1 MPPRKATTPKEYL
14 DGLPDETR
22 KTLTKVRQLV
32 NKHLPEGYRE
42 TMAYG
47 MIGWGVPLSRL
58 PKTYN
63 GLPLCYAGLAAQKN
77 YNSLY
82 LLAAYGDPK
91 QRARLEQG
99 FKKAGK
105 KLDMGKSCIHFR
117 TVEDLPLDT
126 IAEVVA
132 SIPAEKYIKAYEDSR
147 KQRAKR

>member
-1 MPPRKATTPKEYL
+1 MPRSKATTVKEYL
-14 DGLPDETR
+14 DRLPEDTR
-22 KTLTKVRQLV
+22 KALTKVRQVV
-32 NKHLPEGYRE
+32 NKNLPKGYKE

-82 LLAAYGDPK
+82 LLAAYGDPRQK
-91 QRARLEQG
+91 AKLVDG

-117 TVEDLPLDT
+117 TVEDLPLDI

-132 SIPAEKYIKAYEDSR
+132 SIPAETYIKVYEKSR
-147 KQRAKR
+147 GKQ

>member
-1 MPPRKATTPKEYL
+1 MPRGKATTVKEYL
-14 DGLPDETR
+14 DRLPEDTR
-22 KTLTKVRQLV
+22 QALAKVRQVV
-32 NKHLPEGYRE
+32 NKNLPKGYQE

-82 LLAAYGDPK
+82 LLAAYGDPRQK
-91 QRARLEQG
+91 RKLVEG

-117 TVEDLPLDT
+117 TIEDLPLDT
-126 IAEVVA
+126 IADVVA
-132 SIPAEKYIKAYEDSR
+132 SIPAEAYIKMYEDSR
-147 KQRAKR
+147 RRQ

>member
-1 MPPRKATTPKEYL
+1 MARSKATTPKEYL
-14 DGLPDETR
+14 DRLPEATR
-22 KTLTKVRQLV
+22 RTLARVRQVV
-32 NKHLPEGYRE
+32 NKNLPRGYKE

-82 LLAAYGDPK
+82 LLAAYGDPRQK
-91 QRARLEQG
+91 AKLVEG

-105 KLDMGKSCIHFR
+105 KLDMGKSCIHFK
-117 TVEDLPLDT
+117 TVDDLPLDT

-132 SIPAEKYIKAYEDSR
+132 SIPAEAYIEVYEKSR
-147 KQRAKR
+147 GR

>member
-1 MPPRKATTPKEYL
+1 MPRSKATTVKEYL
-14 DGLPDETR
+14 DRLPEGTR
-22 KTLTKVRQLV
+22 KTLARVRQVV
-32 NKHLPEGYRE
+32 NENLPKGYRE

-58 PKTYN
+58 PNTYN

-82 LLAAYGDPK
+82 LLAAYGDPRQK
-91 QRARLEQG
+91 AKLVEG

-132 SIPAEKYIKAYEDSR
+132 SITAVALIKVYENSR
-147 KQRAKR
+147 RRP

>member
-1 MPPRKATTPKEYL
+1 MPRNKATTVKEYL
-14 DGLPDETR
+14 DRLPEDTR
-22 KTLTKVRQLV
+22 EVLTRVRQVV
-32 NKHLPEGYRE
+32 NRHLPKGYKE
-42 TMAYG
+42 TMAFG

-58 PKTYN
+58 PNTYN

-91 QRARLEQG
+91 QKAKLVEG

-117 TVEDLPLDT
+117 TADDLPLDL

-132 SIPAEKYIKAYEDSR
+132 SVPAEKYIKIYEDSR
-147 KQRAKR
+147 RR

>member
-1 MPPRKATTPKEYL
+1 MPRRKATTVKEYL
-14 DGLPDETR
+14 DRLPEATR
-22 KTLTKVRQLV
+22 KTLARVRQVV
-32 NKHLPEGYRE
+32 NKNLPGGYRE

-58 PKTYN
+58 PNTYN

-82 LLAAYGDPK
+82 LLAAYGDPRQK
-91 QRARLEQG
+91 AKLVEG

-132 SIPAEKYIKAYEDSR
+132 SIPAEAYIKVYENSR
-147 KQRAKR
+147 RRP

>member
-1 MPPRKATTPKEYL
+1 MPRSKATTVTEYL
-14 DGLPDETR
+14 DRLPEATR
-22 KTLTKVRQLV
+22 KTLAKVRQVV
-32 NKHLPEGYRE
+32 NKNLPKGYKE

-58 PKTYN
+58 PNTYN

-82 LLAAYGDPK
+82 LLAAYGD
-91 QRARLEQG
+91 ARQKAKLVEG
-99 FKKAGK
+99 FRKAGK

-132 SIPAEKYIKAYEDSR
+132 SIPAEAYIKVYENSR
-147 KQRAKR
+147 RRP